1 MVPLLISKG
10 QNRGQKRFLIKING
24 DKIMGEFNLLDLKFI
39 MTQSGQM
46 AFGRGFALMS
56 WQEGKFERER
66 ITPYAIG
73 PL

>member
-1 MVPLLISKG
+1 
-10 QNRGQKRFLIKING
+10 
-24 DKIMGEFNLLDLKFI
+24 MGKSNLLDLKFI